1 MWELLTL
8 PFVLLALAMA
18 FVLAGIHTYLG
29 FHVVGRGVI
38 FVDLCLAQA
47 AAFGA
52 VVAISLGVGEAGPL
66 HYFISLGFALLGA
79 LLISFLRT
87 RDDRV
92 PQEAFIG
99 ILYAAFTVGTILL
112 LSGRAEGAEELNH
125 MLSGSLL
132 TVTPAD
138 LLRTILLYA
147 AVGVFHFLSRGP
159 FFAITAN
166 RRQAEQDG
174 LRTRLWDL
182 LFYASFALVVTSSVQ
197 VAGVMLVFS
206 LLVMP
211 PVIAVLFVR
220 RPWAR
225 LAMGWVLGLLSA
237 LLGVLASLRFDLPV
251 GPAISAVL
259 ILTLTGAGVLRVA
272 GRLVARPTRVPS
284 S

>member
-1 MWELLTL
+1 MWELLQQ

-18 FVLAGIHTYLG
+18 FVLAGIHSYLG

-52 VVAISLGVGEAGPL
+52 VVAISLGVGESGPV
-66 HYFISLGFALLGA
+66 HYLISLGFALLGS

-132 TVTPAD
+132 TVTPLD
-138 LLRTILLYA
+138 LLRTLGLYA
-147 AVGVFHFLSRGP
+147 LVGIFHVLARRP
-159 FFAITAN
+159 LFAITAN
-166 RRQAEQDG
+166 RRKAEADG
-174 LRTRLWDL
+174 LKTRLWDL

-206 LLVMP
+206 LLVIP
-211 PVIAVLFVR
+211 PVIALLLVR
-220 RPWAR
+220 GSGAR
-225 LAMGWVLGLLSA
+225 LLVGWALGLGAA
-237 LLGVLASLRFDLPV
+237 LVGVLASLHFDLPV
-251 GPAISAVL
+251 GPAISAAL
-259 ILTLTGAGVLRVA
+259 ILALAGAGLLLSLRRRRA
-272 GRLVARPTRVPS
+272 
-284 S
+284 

>member
-52 VVAISLGVGEAGPL
+52 VVAGGLGIGEGGPA
-66 HYFISLGFALLGA
+66 HYAVSLGFALLGA
-79 LLISFLRT
+79 LLISLLRT
-87 RDDRV
+87 RDERV
-92 PQEAFIG
+92 PQEASIG

-125 MLSGSLL
+125 VLSGSLL
-132 TVTPAD
+132 TVTPGD
-138 LLRTILLYA
+138 LLRTVALYA
-147 AVGVFHFLSRGP
+147 LVGLFHVLARRP

-166 RRQAEQDG
+166 RRQAEAAG
-174 LRTRLWDL
+174 LRTRRWDL

-206 LLVMP
+206 LLVIP

-220 RPWAR
+220 GPGAR
-225 LAMGWVLGLLSA
+225 LALGWVLGLLAA

-259 ILTLTGAGVLRVA
+259 IAGLAGAGLWLGLR
-272 GRLVARPTRVPS
+272 RLGTRGHAPA
-284 S
+284 